1 MTAEIETGSPQTA
14 RDSGQHERT
23 QLAATRELAKSRR
36 LRRRDIAL
44 AVLTPVLL
52 LAAWQVAAEVDLID
66 RQLFPPPSQTL
77 VRAGEML
84 ANGELIT
91 DLGATVARLLVGY
104 VIGALLGIV
113 VGLAMGTWRPLNA
126 ALGPTFSALY
136 ALPKIA
142 ILPLLLLIFGL
153 TETPKILAVAITIFF
168 VLQINTLSGIRQIDP
183 RIIEASR
190 AYGATGLRQFRF
202 VVIPAALPSI
212 FTGLRVAAGL
222 GVIVI
227 TAVEFVASNT
237 GLGFLIWNSWQ
248 LFQPE
253 RMFVGLITVSLLGA
267 VIAFL
272 VTIAEYVAIPWR
284 RANRPGRRRREV
296 RPTRSAPR
304 GGQHVPSEPHRSP
317 TEPDPLPRRGQL

>member
-44 AVLTPVLL
+44 AVFTPVLL
-52 LAAWQVAAEVDLID
+52 LAAWQVAADVDVID

-113 VGLAMGTWRPLNA
+113 FGLAMGTWRALNA

-168 VLQINTLSGIRQIDP
+168 VLQINTLAGMRQIDP
-183 RIIEASR
+183 RTLEAARS
-190 AYGATGLRQFRF
+190 YGATGLKRFRY
-202 VVIPAALPSI
+202 VVLPACVPAI
-212 FTGLRVAAGL
+212 FTGLKVAAGL
-222 GVIVI
+222 GVVVI
-227 TAVEFVASNT
+227 IAVEFVASDD
-237 GLGFLIWNSWQ
+237 GLGYMIWNAWS
-248 LFQPE
+248 LFQPD
-253 RMFVGLITVSLLGA
+253 RMYVGLVVVAVLGA
-267 VIAFL
+267 VLTGL
-272 VTIAEYVAIPWR
+272 VNIVERLSVPWQR
-284 RANRPGRRRREV
+284 VGAPRRRRI
-296 RPTRSAPR
+296 SA
-304 GGQHVPSEPHRSP
+304 
-317 TEPDPLPRRGQL
+317 LPGRKNIR